1 MISSRGGLDLVVE
14 YRAYNAVQEEIF
26 MRQTI
31 YLLVLWVGLSVVA
44 GAQELKQGGYAG
56 EERRE
61 IKSLSPAE
69 VEQLL
74 NGHGM
79 GLAKA
84 AELNHYPGPRHVL
97 ELAAELQLT
106 PDQRARTQATFAR
119 MRDEAVSLGRRIVER
134 ERALDAMFAKGDIG
148 ANKLRAATA
157 EIARLQGELRAAHL
171 AAHLD
176 MRRLLSPGQVKKY
189 DELRGYAAGHKPGG
203 QHGHDHGKH

>member
-1 MISSRGGLDLVVE
+1 
-14 YRAYNAVQEEIF
+14 

-31 YLLVLWVGLSVVA
+31 CLMVLSLVFCVA
-44 GAQELKQGGYAG
+44 AAAQESKPGGYAG

-61 IKSLSPAE
+61 IKALSAGE

-106 PDQRARTQATFAR
+106 PDQRTRTQAAFAR
-119 MRDEAVSLGRRIVER
+119 MRDEAVPLGRRIVER
-134 ERALDAMFAKGDIG
+134 ERALDAMFAKGEID
-148 ANKLRAATA
+148 ASKLRAATA

-171 AAHLD
+171 AAHLE
-176 MRRLLSPGQVKKY
+176 MRRLLSPEQIKKY
-189 DELRGYAAGHKPGG
+189 DELRGYAAGHKPAG